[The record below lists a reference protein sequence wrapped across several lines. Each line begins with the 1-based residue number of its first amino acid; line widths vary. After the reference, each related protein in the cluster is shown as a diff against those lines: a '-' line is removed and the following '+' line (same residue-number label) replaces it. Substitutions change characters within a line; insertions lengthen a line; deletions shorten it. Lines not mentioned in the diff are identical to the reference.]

1 MSTEV
6 KPGSVAQVDRLVD
19 ETGAT
24 IDTPDDSSVRPAA
37 EAEPS
42 IGATGPTNW
51 WRLGLVALVL
61 VAAILLALQLLG
73 GNKGTDVIPG
83 TPVAAPQG
91 TVTP

>member
-1 MSTEV
+1 MTAEV

-24 IDTPDDSSVRPAA
+24 IDMPDDSSIRPAA
-37 EAEPS
+37 EAEPG
-42 IGATGPTNW
+42 IGATGPSNW
-51 WRLGLVALVL
+51 WRYGLLALVI

-91 TVTP
+91 AVTP